1 MNKFNAGN
9 LGVTLAVTAAPIMAV
24 MSLNKTVG
32 EVVVPLDKKENDDMY
47 TKNDVNQSDMI
58 SAAVGSSVG
67 SVITGVAA
75 AAFPFAPVLMPVLL
89 AGIAVATVGNVL
101 DNSVKMEK

>member
-1 MNKFNAGN
+1 MNKLNAGN
-9 LGVTLAVTAAPIMAV
+9 LGVALAVTAAPIMAV

-32 EVVVPLDKKENDDMY
+32 EVIVPLGKKENDDMY

-58 SAAVGSSVG
+58 SVAVGSSVG

-75 AAFPFAPVLMPVLL
+75 AAVPFAPVLIPVLL
-89 AGIAVATVGNVL
+89 AGIAVATVNNVMN
-101 DNSVKMEK
+101 DHTK

>member
-1 MNKFNAGN
+1 MNKLNAGN
-9 LGVTLAVTAAPIMAV
+9 LGVALAVTAAPIMAV
-24 MSLNKTVG
+24 RSLNKTVG
-32 EVVVPLDKKENDDMY
+32 EVIVPFGKKENDDMY

-75 AAFPFAPVLMPVLL
+75 AAVPFAPVLMPVLL
-89 AGIAVATVGNVL
+89 AGIAVATVNNVMN
-101 DNSVKMEK
+101 DHTK